1 MFVRKYLSVRAR
13 AGTSQLICY
22 VNHLTHYCMLR
33 GFAGGVSQQI
43 CLVISEQFWQ
53 IFCKYLFYC
62 WFNLNAAELS
72 KSSNVSFCI
81 YTEHRSSPPEV
92 FLGKGVSTLLKL
104 HFGMDVLLY
113 ICCIFS
119 EYLFVRT
126 PLKGCFLEYIFKSK
140 FLN

>member
-33 GFAGGVSQQI
+33 GFAGGVSQHQNRI
-43 CLVISEQFWQ
+43 IEEFKCFFL
-53 IFCKYLFYC
+53 YLYRTQKQP
-62 WFNLNAAELS
+62 S
-72 KSSNVSFCI
+72 RGVSRKRC
-81 YTEHRSSPPEV
+81 V
-92 FLGKGVSTLLKL
+92 LGKGVSTLLKL

-119 EYLFVRT
+119 EHLFVRT